1 MGERRVYPRGPGTVP
16 LSVGLPR
23 AGERVL
29 TTDRERRI
37 IGSRHRPG
45 WGAATPIEPGSVMVS
60 KKTGESVD
68 PGDIDVLGNDPTL
81 RDPFLTDVLA
91 SLVRTPSVN
100 PGTSEQSMAT
110 RVAEWLKDTPAE
122 VTFVEFAPG
131 RPSVG
136 AVLEGS
142 GSGPRLVLNGHVDT
156 VPIDDADRWTTDPF
170 GAEVKDGFLYGRG
183 ACDMKAGLTVQI
195 AVAHYLSRHIDRLK
209 GSLVLHFAAGEERA
223 EPGTLSLLQAGFV
236 GDLGIVTEPTELKV
250 ATAERGLAH
259 YKIRIDGRS
268 IHASRA
274 HLGVNPIWSLRPVLD
289 VLEAYENEVKQR
301 THELLPPGT
310 CTPTI
315 LQGGVKENAVPDYC
329 ELTLDRRLLPGETVE
344 GERKELA
351 RRLATIKDT
360 DRDFSFDI
368 ASLHSAEPAEID
380 SDSAF
385 ALRLLETVEE
395 VTGAKTEIYGTP
407 FGSDVRNLVN
417 DAGIE
422 SVTFGPGNV
431 AECHCAD
438 ERVELGQLREA
449 ALVTA
454 KTAIDLL
461 L

>member
-1 MGERRVYPRGPGTVP
+1 
-16 LSVGLPR
+16 
-23 AGERVL
+23 
-29 TTDRERRI
+29 
-37 IGSRHRPG
+37 
-45 WGAATPIEPGSVMVS
+45 MVS

-68 PGDIDVLGNDPTL
+68 PGDIDVLGKDPTL

-142 GSGPRLVLNGHVDT
+142 GSGPRLVLNGHADT
-156 VPIDDADRWTTDPF
+156 VPIDDAQRWTTDPF

-250 ATAERGLAH
+250 ATAERGVAH

-274 HLGVNPIWSLRPVLD
+274 HLGVNPDLEPAPCARCTRGLRKRGQAAHARAPSARHLHAD
-289 VLEAYENEVKQR
+289 DSPGRREGECSSRLLR
-301 THELLPPGT
+301 THTGS
-310 CTPTI
+310 PT
-315 LQGGVKENAVPDYC
+315 
-329 ELTLDRRLLPGETVE
+329 
-344 GERKELA
+344 LA
-351 RRLATIKDT
+351 RR
-360 DRDFSFDI
+360 DR
-368 ASLHSAEPAEID
+368 
-380 SDSAF
+380 
-385 ALRLLETVEE
+385 
-395 VTGAKTEIYGTP
+395 
-407 FGSDVRNLVN
+407 
-417 DAGIE
+417 
-422 SVTFGPGNV
+422 
-431 AECHCAD
+431 
-438 ERVELGQLREA
+438 
-449 ALVTA
+449 
-454 KTAIDLL
+454 
-461 L
+461 